1 MYMRIFQVKTNK
13 ALPAM
18 GSILIASPLLSDYHF
33 ARTVILMVTH
43 NEEGSMGIVMN
54 QMFHHDI
61 TLNELIPGLDSVPGI
76 PVFKGGPI
84 GRDTIFFIH
93 TITALEGALKLNN
106 ALYLNGNFGELKQYI
121 LQGNPVEGH
130 IRFFAG
136 YAGWSNGQLQREI
149 QENSW
154 MVGKSHSDQLLDYHN
169 AKLWNDSMNG
179 LGQKYSLWAKYPI
192 YPSFN

>member
-1 MYMRIFQVKTNK
+1 
-13 ALPAM
+13 
-18 GSILIASPLLSDYHF
+18 
-33 ARTVILMVTH
+33 
-43 NEEGSMGIVMN
+43 MGIVMN

-93 TITALEGALKLNN
+93 TINALEGALKLNN
-106 ALYLNGNFGELKQYI
+106 ELYLNGNFGELKQYI

-136 YAGWSNGQLQREI
+136 YAGGTFSKCSKNIRRH
-149 QENSW
+149 
-154 MVGKSHSDQLLDYHN
+154 V
-169 AKLWNDSMNG
+169 
-179 LGQKYSLWAKYPI
+179 
-192 YPSFN
+192 

>member
-1 MYMRIFQVKTNK
+1 MDMRIFQVKTNK

-93 TITALEGALKLNN
+93 TINALEGALKLNN
-106 ALYLNGNFGELKQYI
+106 ELYLNGNFGELKQYI

-130 IRFFAG
+130 IRFLQGMQDGATDSCREK
-136 YAGWSNGQLQREI
+136 YRKTAGW
-149 QENSW
+149 W
-154 MVGKSHSDQLLDYHN
+154 GKATATSCLTIIMRNYGMT
-169 AKLWNDSMNG
+169 A
-179 LGQKYSLWAKYPI
+179 
-192 YPSFN
+192 

>member
-1 MYMRIFQVKTNK
+1 MRIFQVKTNK

-93 TITALEGALKLNN
+93 TINALEGALTRSAEQRSELARKLRT
-106 ALYLNGNFGELKQYI
+106 AAGRVRELEAEIAEASTAAAEQRVCAG
-121 LQGNPVEGH
+121 LPASRRRAPDRS
-130 IRFFAG
+130 RFFSRSFGRGARG
-136 YAGWSNGQLQREI
+136 SRPCGRNGR
-149 QENSW
+149 
-154 MVGKSHSDQLLDYHN
+154 
-169 AKLWNDSMNG
+169 
-179 LGQKYSLWAKYPI
+179 
-192 YPSFN
+192 

>member
-1 MYMRIFQVKTNK
+1 MDMRIFQVKTNK

-76 PVFKGGPI
+76 PVFKGGAY
-84 GRDTIFFIH
+84 R
-93 TITALEGALKLNN
+93 
-106 ALYLNGNFGELKQYI
+106 
-121 LQGNPVEGH
+121 QGH
-130 IRFFAG
+130 HLF
-136 YAGWSNGQLQREI
+136 
-149 QENSW
+149 
-154 MVGKSHSDQLLDYHN
+154 HSYDQC
-169 AKLWNDSMNG
+169 ARRRAET
-179 LGQKYSLWAKYPI
+179 QQ
-192 YPSFN
+192 